1 MINKSIKF
9 FIVFLLSLN
18 VFAGGDDRDDAYY
31 ENLDQELA
39 AFEAKIAAELDS
51 DAMMAEIEAEMA
63 RKAALDAFQQKIE
76 DEKAAAAKS
85 TAAYQSKRAND
96 ARIAAL
102 MDQLIY
108 RKRTGCTL
116 KHSLSCRIS
125 LLKK

>member
-85 TAAYQSKRAND
+85 TAAYQSKLAND

-102 MDQLIY
+102 MDELSIAKELAAFEAQLAAE
-108 RKRTGCTL
+108 L
-116 KHSLSCRIS
+116 ASQEMM
-125 LLKK
+125 